1 MLCHGLAG
9 RSSPLL
15 SSHSDDDDDDDKSDD
30 DCKDMCVILFSLSFL
45 WTLSPHSLISTFTLT
60 FKGTS

>member
-15 SSHSDDDDDDDKSDD
+15 SSHSDDDDDDISDD

-45 WTLSPHSLISTFTLT
+45 CTPHSLISTFTLT
-60 FKGTS
+60 VEGTS